1 MMKFVPKQNKV
12 YQTIYRIGPFRQG
25 DCIEWHN
32 NTKKIMLIR
41 KGIPYETIEF
51 VGQEMDLTT
60 TRMLQLLDVKQST
73 YNRKK
78 KENALL
84 SCKDTEIVL
93 FLKELCDFGIEVFNN
108 ETDKFQRW
116 IKEKNIALGSITP
129 ESLFDSITGINE
141 VRNELNR
148 IEYGVFA

>member
-1 MMKFVPKQNKV
+1 M
-12 YQTIYRIGPFRQG
+12 YQTVYRIGL
-25 DCIEWHN
+25 CIEWHN
-32 NTKKIMLIR
+32 NTEKIVLIR
-41 KGIPYETIEF
+41 KGIPYETIDF
-51 VGQEMDLTT
+51 VGQELDLSVC
-60 TRMLQLLDVKQST
+60 RMLQLLDIKQTT

-84 SCKDTEIVL
+84 SSKDTEIVL

-129 ESLFDSITGINE
+129 ESLFDSITMIYE